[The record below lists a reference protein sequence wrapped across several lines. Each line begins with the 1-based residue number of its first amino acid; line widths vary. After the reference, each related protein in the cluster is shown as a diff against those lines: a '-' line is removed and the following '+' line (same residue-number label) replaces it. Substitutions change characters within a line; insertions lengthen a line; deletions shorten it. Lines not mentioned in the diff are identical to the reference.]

1 MSYTSRVSERMYPL
15 VSYNADS
22 LGAGTT
28 TSTYVSMRDYHRG
41 WLYLNVGDMAG
52 TATLDVSFLQ
62 ATTTAGAG
70 SKALVPAKAITQLD
84 QAAGDSNQLV
94 CVELQTSEMDVDGFF
109 DCIAIQVVIANAAVE
124 LAWSFFGLASRFKEV
139 PTTNWEEI
147 VG

>member
-15 VSYNADS
+15 VSENADS
-22 LGAGTT
+22 KAAAVY
-28 TSTYVSMRDYHRG
+28 TSAYVSMRDYHRG

-70 SKALVPAKAITQLD
+70 TKALVPAKAITQLT
-84 QAAGDSNQLV
+84 QAGGDGDQLV
-94 CVELQTSEMDVDGFF
+94 CVELQTSEMDVDGGF
-109 DCIAIQVVIANAAVE
+109 DCIAILVTVGVAAVE